1 MIFHLVITRIFAIW
15 ILLIAARASYAV
27 VIPHSITVLIDGWM
41 YGGQGHASPTVRS
54 LSQNLLLGTH
64 FLLTS
69 GRLIHTLRSAV
80 I

>member
-1 MIFHLVITRIFAIW
+1 MFDVYHGT
-15 ILLIAARASYAV
+15 AAVYMTDLCSCCSDDRLYQLV
-27 VIPHSITVLIDGWM
+27 VISL

-54 LSQNLLLGTH
+54 LSRDLLIGIH